1 MVKHKDLQ
9 ASQNSVDYCGP
20 CPGVRPKG
28 AHTWDNCFQNPK
40 TRHKAV
46 GLAIPVVLM
55 GVPVAVAGCWVLVDV
70 ERTLVVAVGGGQQGD
85 PDTAK
90 HVPVE
95 CMG

>member
-28 AHTWDNCFQNPK
+28 AHTWDNCFQNP
-40 TRHKAV
+40 
-46 GLAIPVVLM
+46 
-55 GVPVAVAGCWVLVDV
+55 AGCWVLVDV